1 MGGGDSTLAGAATS
15 TSPTRNGAIDRQR
28 GLCYPLSVAKAFT
41 KELKKPDEFVS
52 FWTHLGTKISENR
65 RKVIAM
71 VVTAAVVVAASWG
84 VMGYQASQAAKATAA
99 FARIERLATAE
110 LLPEKVDAKAPAA
123 KAEEDQVP
131 RFKTE
136 KERLE
141 AAIKEADAFVA
152 AFGRDGLGR
161 KALLGKAGRLLA
173 VGQPGEAATIYETLA
188 AGETDPSLRAVE
200 QEGAAAASEAAGKL
214 DDALRAYTALAD
226 SSQRGGTFYLD
237 RALFAKARILER
249 QGKGKDA
256 EQILREILTK
266 VPKTPLR
273 QQIDD
278 RLAILAEK

>member
-1 MGGGDSTLAGAATS
+1 
-15 TSPTRNGAIDRQR
+15 
-28 GLCYPLSVAKAFT
+28 VARRFQ

-52 FWTHLGTKISENR
+52 FWTRFGQKIAEHR
-65 RKVIAM
+65 RKVI
-71 VVTAAVVVAASWG
+71 VLLVTVALIVGAAWG
-84 VMGYQASQAAKATAA
+84 VTWYRAEQAAKATAA
-99 FARIERLATAE
+99 LARIERVATAE
-110 LLPEKVDAKAPAA
+110 LLPEKADDKAKPASP
-123 KAEEDQVP
+123 EEAQVP

-152 AFGRDGLGR
+152 AFGSEGLGR

-173 VGQPGEAATIYETLA
+173 LGQPAEAARLYETLA
-188 AGETDPSLRAVE
+188 AGETDPNLRAVE

-214 DDALRAYTALAD
+214 DDALRAYTQLAD
-226 SSQRGGTFYLD
+226 SSQRGGSFYLD
-237 RALFAKARILER
+237 RALFAKARILEQ

-256 EQILREILTK
+256 EQALREILSK

-278 RLAILAEK
+278 RLAVLTEK